1 LHLPAAVQRPADNRP
16 ERHGDD
22 VNLEQSSTIYGNGKV
37 DKKENVLSES
47 EQVLRVLK
55 LSVAILI
62 ARTKI
67 RDFWAEG
74 FEDAAT
80 LLDAVPL
87 ATSRFDS
94 AKSHLANAN
103 VYCRQI
109 EFGAAT
115 FELRALRGRLQSL

>member
-1 LHLPAAVQRPADNRP
+1 
-16 ERHGDD
+16 
-22 VNLEQSSTIYGNGKV
+22 VNLEQSSTINGNGKV
-37 DKKENVLSES
+37 DKKGKVLSES

-55 LSVAILI
+55 LNVAILL

-80 LLDAVPL
+80 LLDAFPL

-109 EFGAAT
+109 EFGAAM
-115 FELRALRGRLQSL
+115 FELRALRGRLQSP

>member
-1 LHLPAAVQRPADNRP
+1 
-16 ERHGDD
+16 
-22 VNLEQSSTIYGNGKV
+22 VNLEQSNTINGNGKV
-37 DKKENVLSES
+37 DKKGKVLSES

-67 RDFWAEG
+67 LDFWAEG

-87 ATSRFDS
+87 ATSRLDS